1 MERSIPPAALDTYA
15 LQIAPVDIIPLDH
28 PRTATAEGDYEPVG
42 GTMHAHSFVYP
53 QLELPTFSHYPGY
66 FHLPRSEDGT

>member
-15 LQIAPVDIIPLDH
+15 LQIAPIDVIPLDH

-42 GTMHAHSFVYP
+42 GTMHAHSSVYP
-53 QLELPTFSHYPGY
+53 
-66 FHLPRSEDGT
+66 

>member
-1 MERSIPPAALDTYA
+1 MDSCRERLSRLRWGGVT
-15 LQIAPVDIIPLDH
+15 LVDVIPLDH

-53 QLELPTFSHYPGY
+53 QLELPTSSHYSSY
-66 FHLPRSEDGT
+66 FRLSRSEDGT